1 MNDTEGGEGASLECG
16 FDGEARLS
24 ISRHVAVEWSRGV
37 GRGVGG
43 WTVEGGGKGGSGKMR
58 VVGGGCLNGEGGSC
72 RSPGQ
77 QTSSDPAGGS
87 TRLN

>member
-1 MNDTEGGEGASLECG
+1 MECG

-43 WTVEGGGKGGSGKMR
+43 RSKVEKEAKGEEG
-58 VVGGGCLNGEGGSC
+58 VVK
-72 RSPGQ
+72 
-77 QTSSDPAGGS
+77 
-87 TRLN
+87 